1 MTEKRKKSTKKELLW
16 EALKLFSEKGY
27 EAVSVAEIAQA
38 VGVSAPAL
46 YKHYKSKQDLFEAIL
61 PESDAGYNE
70 RMEYLQMDFDKN
82 PQLRAKYITLDEKE
96 QIKAL
101 QQIFLSTLHDEFPCA
116 FRKLL
121 SVEQFHMEQLAEI
134 YNERYVE
141 SKYRG
146 YEKLFEMLI
155 REGVMQQS
163 DPYVM
168 AVQYISPIIVLIG
181 VCDRAPDKEK
191 WALETLEKH
200 VKQFNKIYRIKP
212 FD

>member
-61 PESDAGYNE
+61 QESDAGYNE

-96 QIKAL
+96 QIKGL

-141 SKYRG
+141 SKFRG

-155 REGVMQQS
+155 REGVMRQS
-163 DPYVM
+163 DPYAM
-168 AVQYISPIIVLIG
+168 AVQYISPVIVLIG

-212 FD
+212 